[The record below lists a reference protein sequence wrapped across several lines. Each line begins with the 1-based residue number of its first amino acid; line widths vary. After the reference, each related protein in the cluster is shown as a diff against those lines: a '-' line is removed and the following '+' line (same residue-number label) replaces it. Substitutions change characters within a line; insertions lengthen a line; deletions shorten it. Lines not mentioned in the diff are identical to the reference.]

1 MTITNANFDEN
12 AIEKQII
19 KMIHVRDDLEKKVS
33 LDVCH
38 DSVSFEVQMSI

>member
-19 KMIHVRDDLEKKVS
+19 KMIHVRDDLGKESIARCVS
-33 LDVCH
+33 
-38 DSVSFEVQMSI
+38 